1 VVRWF
6 RRFGDIPGVTY
17 ETPSGLD
24 PKKLPG
30 YGVVPKISVA
40 EFEYVVADEA
50 HIAAAESYHGKSR
63 PTLWWPEDGGGTSA
77 SPAKNR
83 MAGHSTTV
91 STREILVNC
100 LEALELPGEPVDYH
114 FLIQHCADALWSQ
127 RRKEPDFLDD
137 VEKLCWLDI
146 QLIQAR
152 PDTVRIEGSDEP
164 RFYHVSAFLILIDV
178 YQREGFLRE
187 ALDVAELAARYGQL
201 DARDRLAK
209 RITAVENE
217 DRG

>member
-1 VVRWF
+1 MVRWF

-30 YGVVPKISVA
+30 YGVVPEISVY
-40 EFEYVVADEA
+40 EFE
-50 HIAAAESYHGKSR
+50 GKR
-63 PTLWWPEDGGGTSA
+63 RETLWWSEDGGGKSG
-77 SPAKNR
+77 SGPAAHWREFGN
-83 MAGHSTTV
+83 STTV

-114 FLIQHCADALWSQ
+114 FLIQHCACALWSR

-137 VEKLCWLDI
+137 VEKLCWLNI

-164 RFYHVSAFLILIDV
+164 RFYHVSAFSILTDL

-187 ALDVAELAARYGQL
+187 ALDVAELAARYGQGL
-201 DARDRLAK
+201 IARDRLAE
-209 RITAVENE
+209 RIAAVENE
-217 DRG
+217 DSE

>member
-1 VVRWF
+1 MVCWF

-24 PKKLPG
+24 PKKLPE
-30 YGVVPKISVA
+30 YGVVPEISVY
-40 EFEYVVADEA
+40 EFE
-50 HIAAAESYHGKSR
+50 GKR
-63 PTLWWPEDGGGTSA
+63 RETLWWPEDGGRTSA

-83 MAGHSTTV
+83 MAGHFTTV

-114 FLIQHCADALWSQ
+114 FLIQRCAGALWNR

-164 RFYHVSAFLILIDV
+164 RFYYVSAFLILIDL

-187 ALDVAELAARYGQL
+187 ALDVAELAARYGQGL
-201 DARDRLAK
+201 IARDRLAE
-209 RITAVENE
+209 RLAAVENE
-217 DRG
+217 DCE

>member
-1 VVRWF
+1 MVRWF

-24 PKKLPG
+24 PKKLSE
-30 YGVVPKISVA
+30 YGIVPEIHVF
-40 EFEYVVADEA
+40 EFE
-50 HIAAAESYHGKSR
+50 GKR
-63 PTLWWPEDGGGTSA
+63 QETLSWPMNGGRTSA

-83 MAGHSTTV
+83 MANHSTTV

-114 FLIQHCADALWSQ
+114 FLIQHCAGALWSQ

-152 PDTVRIEGSDEP
+152 PDTVRIEGSDES
-164 RFYHVSAFLILIDV
+164 RFYHVSAFSILIDV

-187 ALDVAELAARYGQL
+187 ALDVAELAARYGQGL
-201 DARDRLAK
+201 QARDRLAE
-209 RITAVENE
+209 RIAAVENE
-217 DRG
+217 ARG